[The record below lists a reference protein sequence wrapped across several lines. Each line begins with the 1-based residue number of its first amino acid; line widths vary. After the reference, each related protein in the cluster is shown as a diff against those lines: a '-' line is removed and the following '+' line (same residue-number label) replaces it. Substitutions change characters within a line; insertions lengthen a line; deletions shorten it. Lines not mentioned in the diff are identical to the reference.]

1 MTISPQE
8 RRPGRAALL
17 AVPFLAAGV
26 WGWSV
31 ARGGAPAFA
40 VAPLT
45 RELRDLA
52 VDCLASGTARP
63 GLAELAD
70 DELEALIEIVG
81 RLIAAYAHADF
92 DSFCALRAG
101 DLAAAS
107 RRRAAD
113 VAELRTIGQELGI
126 SPAEMPDDWTEAI
139 GVFWRAYY
147 AEPSV
152 ACFLPESTRVEWNV
166 EGLGARALEEW
177 EQSFEVL
184 RDRLPGTRIQH
195 ELAIPHRRTLE
206 QVARDAGP
214 LRWLDLEL
222 AFETTEGRSARLVV
236 RFVWD
241 GALREWFLQKAASI
255 YPKDDRSQRRLIL

>member
-1 MTISPQE
+1 MTSSPTQ
-8 RRPGRAALL
+8 RRPRRAALL
-17 AVPFLAAGV
+17 AVPLLAAGA
-26 WGWSV
+26 WGWSATRDRASNFV
-31 ARGGAPAFA
+31 A
-40 VAPLT
+40 APLA

-52 VDCLASGTARP
+52 VDCLASGTVRP

-70 DELEALIEIVG
+70 DKLDALIEIVG

-92 DSFCALRAG
+92 DSFCSLRAG

-113 VAELRTIGQELGI
+113 VAELRTIGEELGI
-126 SPAEMPDDWTEAI
+126 SPAEMPDDWTAALD
-139 GVFWRAYY
+139 VFWRAYY
-147 AEPSV
+147 AVPTV
-152 ACFLPESTRVEWNV
+152 ARFLPEGTRVEWNV
-166 EGLGARALEEW
+166 EGLGPRALEEW
-177 EQSFEVL
+177 EQSFDVL

-214 LRWLDLEL
+214 LSWLDLEL
-222 AFETTEGRSARLVV
+222 AFETTEGRSARVV
-236 RFVWD
+236 ARFVWD